1 MANDSRRGR
10 NEQTSRFEHTVSHEL
25 RTPLTSATEFI
36 GILLE
41 GLAGPLAAEQREY
54 LALAKQSCD
63 QMKRCLDDLLE
74 ATRAETGK
82 LQVKLVRTAL
92 DRVLDTAMASM
103 NPFIAANGV
112 RLMRGARQAGQVQ
125 VLMDENRIMQVLL
138 NLLSNAR
145 RYTPTGGEVRIDVR
159 HDPDGTD
166 FLFVSVSNTGPPV
179 KAEDLERIFERGY
192 QGSQN
197 DHSGEAGIGLGLYIS
212 RQIVALHGGKIWA
225 ENVPSLGPKFTFSL
239 KKASQPSK
247 ASLQTVFAKSMV
259 S

>member
-1 MANDSRRGR
+1 MANDSRRGKSQR
-10 NEQTSRFEHTVSHEL
+10 TSGFHHTVSHEL
-25 RTPLTSATEFI
+25 KTPLTSATEFI
-36 GILLE
+36 SILLE

-82 LQVKLVRTAL
+82 LQVKLVRTSL
-92 DRVLDTAMASM
+92 DRVLDAAMASM
-103 NPFIAANGV
+103 IPFIGANGV
-112 RLMRGARQAGQVQ
+112 RLIRGLSQAGQV
-125 VLMDENRIMQVLL
+125 VMDENRIMQVLL

-145 RYTPTGGEVRIDVR
+145 RYTPSGGEVRIDVR
-159 HDPDGTD
+159 HDSNETG

-197 DHSGEAGIGLGLYIS
+197 DHSGEAGLGLGLYIS

-247 ASLQTVFAKSMV
+247 AALQTVFAKSMV